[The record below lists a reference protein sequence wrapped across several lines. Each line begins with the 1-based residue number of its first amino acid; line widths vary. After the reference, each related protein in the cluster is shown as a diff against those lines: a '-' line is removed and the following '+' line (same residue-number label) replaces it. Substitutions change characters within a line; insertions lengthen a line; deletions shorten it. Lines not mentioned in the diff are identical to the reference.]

1 MPEEELVSPE
11 ESKINKLD
19 NGRFFKFE
27 DFQELQI
34 EVGKIISIVSSRYE
48 PDDELNNVMRLVSE
62 FLELPESVHYTVYEW
77 LEQLTDF

>member
-11 ESKINKLD
+11 ESKVNQLD

-27 DFQELQI
+27 DFLDLQI
-34 EVGKIISIVSSRYE
+34 EVGKIISMVSSRYE
-48 PDDELNNVMRLVSE
+48 PDEELANVMQSVSE
-62 FLELPESVHYTVYEW
+62 LLELPETVHYTVYEW